1 MVEDKQLLQKK
12 SFAFAVRIVNLY
24 KYLVEQKSEYVIS
37 KQILRSGT
45 SIGANLRE
53 AKRAQSTLDFH
64 TKLTIAL
71 KEADESAYWLELL
84 CETNFIDKK
93 MYDSIQTDCEEII
106 KLLASIT
113 KTTKKQISSKSK

>member
-53 AKRAQSTLDFH
+53 AKRAQSTPDFH

-71 KEADESAYWLELL
+71 KEADETAYWLELL
-84 CETNFIDKK
+84 YETKFIDKK

-113 KTTKKQISSKSK
+113 KTTRKQISTKS